1 MKRVSLKDIARIAGV
16 SPSTVSF
23 VLNGKAKQMRISE
36 ALAGKIMEVA
46 KKEGYHPNPVAVS
59 LRTGKSQ
66 ILGLIVETI
75 SGNFFA
81 SLARIIEDEA
91 ARFGYKVV
99 YTSTENN
106 RQKGKE
112 LIGMLSQRQVD
123 GYIITPTPGME
134 QDVKELIADNKPVVL
149 MDSYFPGLD
158 VPHVLV
164 NNYEGVMKGMEHVIE
179 KGYRRIGFVTVDLE
193 LVQMEERLRA
203 YHDSMQKHQLDVDSL
218 VLSLRYDEEKE
229 QGIQQI
235 TDFIKNTP
243 DLEGVFFATNYLGLL
258 GLESIHRLGLKLPD
272 DLAMICFDDHDVFR
286 LYPPGITCIRQPA
299 EEIAKTALE
308 LLMDQLGKSNTMENT
323 KIEVS
328 PNLVV
333 RGTTAYMPRVK
344 NKQH

>member
-36 ALAGKIMEVA
+36 TLATKIIEVA

-66 ILGLIVETI
+66 ILGLVVETI

-81 SLARIIEDEA
+81 SLSRIIEEEA
-91 ARFGYKVV
+91 ARFGYKIV

-134 QDVKELIADNKPVVL
+134 QDIKELIADNKPVVL
-149 MDSYFPGLD
+149 MDSYFPGID

-164 NNYEGVMKGMEHVIE
+164 NNYEGVMKGMAHLIE
-179 KGYRRIGFVTVDLE
+179 KGYRRVGFVTVDLN
-193 LVQMEERLRA
+193 LVQMEERLKA
-203 YHDSMQKHQLDVDSL
+203 YQDAMHKHELSTDNL
-218 VLSLRYDEEKE
+218 VLTLKYEDEKE
-229 QGIQQI
+229 IGIQQV
-235 TDFIKNTP
+235 TSFIKNTP
-243 DLEGVFFATNYLGLL
+243 DLEAVFFATNYLGLL

-272 DLAMICFDDHDVFR
+272 DLAMIVFDDHDVFR

-308 LLMDQLGKSNTMENT
+308 LLMDQLGKGSNAGGET

-328 PNLVV
+328 PGLVI
-333 RGTTAYMPRVK
+333 RGTTEFVQKVK
-344 NKQH
+344 

>member
-36 ALAGKIMEVA
+36 TLASKIMEVA

-81 SLARIIEDEA
+81 SLSRIIEDEA

-134 QDVKELIADNKPVVL
+134 QDIKELIADNKPVVL
-149 MDSYFPGLD
+149 MDSYFPGID

-164 NNYEGVMKGMEHVIE
+164 NNYEGVLKGMAHLIE
-179 KGYRRIGFVTVDLE
+179 KGYRRVGFVTVDLN
-193 LVQMEERLRA
+193 LVQIEERLKA
-203 YHDSMQKHQLDVDSL
+203 YQDSMHKAGLATDDL
-218 VLSLRYDEEKE
+218 VLTIKYEEDKE
-229 QGIQQI
+229 QGIHQV
-235 TDFIKNTP
+235 TSFIQNTP
-243 DLEGVFFATNYLGLL
+243 DLEAVFFATNYLGLL

-272 DLAMICFDDHDVFR
+272 DLAMIVFDDHDVFR

-308 LLMDQLGKSNTMENT
+308 LLMDQLGKGNSGGES
-323 KIEVS
+323 KIEIS
-328 PNLVV
+328 PGLVV
-333 RGTTAYMPRVK
+333 RGTTEYGQK
-344 NKQH
+344 INK